1 MRTGVHTGRA
11 ALRERLRR
19 GRRVVG
25 TFLKLPGTDAV
36 ELAAQAGLDF
46 VVVDL
51 EHSGLDERT
60 AAGQLRHAA
69 LLGLPALVRLAAVD
83 PAQVNRLLEAGAAG
97 VQLSTV
103 RARAQLAALYTAVR
117 YAPTGRRSISLAHP
131 AAGYGSAGLD
141 AYLAA
146 EAADPPLLVAQIE
159 TADTDDPLP
168 DLLTGVAGTLGAV
181 SRPGVA
187 GTASVDVAFAG
198 TTDLA
203 VSLGLA
209 TTDDQAPLLRR
220 VGEIADAARA
230 AGVTLGGWAPG
241 RADGI
246 LRRYGLTGANY
257 LVAGSD
263 LQLLGAGLRH
273 LATDN

>member
-1 MRTGVHTGRA
+1 MSLGVHAGRA
-11 ALRERLRR
+11 ALRQRLRR

-69 LLGLPALVRLAAVD
+69 LLGLPALVRLAATD

-103 RARAQLAALYTAVR
+103 RSRTQLAALSAAVR
-117 YAPTGRRSISLAHP
+117 YAPAGRRSISLAHP
-131 AAGYGSAGLD
+131 AAGYGATGLD

-159 TADTDDPLP
+159 TADTDDPLS
-168 DLLTGVAGTLGAV
+168 DLLSGAHATSSVDVAGGGAV
-181 SRPGVA
+181 SP
-187 GTASVDVAFAG
+187 SVDVAFAG

-209 TTDDQAPLLRR
+209 TTDDPAPLLRR
-220 VGEIADAARA
+220 VGEITDAARA

-241 RADGI
+241 RAEET
-246 LRRYGLTGANY
+246 LRRYGLASAGY
-257 LVAGSD
+257 LVIGSD
-263 LQLLGAGLRH
+263 LQLLGAGLRQ
-273 LATDN
+273 LATDS

>member
-103 RARAQLAALYTAVR
+103 RTCGQVAALQAAVR
-117 YAPTGRRSISLAHP
+117 YAPVGRRSISLAHP
-131 AAGYGSAGLD
+131 AAGYGAAGLD

-168 DLLTGVAGTLGAV
+168 DLLTNARGA
-181 SRPGVA
+181 
-187 GTASVDVAFAG
+187 ASVDVAFAG

-220 VGEIADAARA
+220 VGEITDAARA

-241 RADGI
+241 RADDT
-246 LRRYGLTGANY
+246 LRRYGLTSANY

-263 LQLLGAGLRH
+263 LQLLGAGLRQ
-273 LATDN
+273 LATDS

>member
-1 MRTGVHTGRA
+1 MTRTGVHTGRA

-103 RARAQLAALYTAVR
+103 RARAQLAALQAAVR
-117 YAPTGRRSISLAHP
+117 YAPAGRRSISLAHP

-146 EAADPPLLVAQIE
+146 DVLPTLWAQRASSLAAV
-159 TADTDDPLP
+159 
-168 DLLTGVAGTLGAV
+168 LG
-181 SRPGVA
+181 RQRG
-187 GTASVDVAFAG
+187 
-198 TTDLA
+198 
-203 VSLGLA
+203 
-209 TTDDQAPLLRR
+209 
-220 VGEIADAARA
+220 
-230 AGVTLGGWAPG
+230 
-241 RADGI
+241 
-246 LRRYGLTGANY
+246 
-257 LVAGSD
+257 
-263 LQLLGAGLRH
+263 
-273 LATDN
+273 

>member
-1 MRTGVHTGRA
+1 MGTRTGVHTGRA
-11 ALRERLRR
+11 ALRERLRH

-25 TFLKLPGTDAV
+25 TFLKLPGTDAI
-36 ELAAQAGLDF
+36 ELAAQSGLDF

-83 PAQVNRLLEAGAAG
+83 PAQINRLLEAGATG

-103 RARAQLAALYTAVR
+103 RAGAQVAALRAAVR
-117 YAPTGRRSISLAHP
+117 YAPVGRRSISLAHP
-131 AAGYGSAGLD
+131 SAGYGAGGLD

-159 TADTDDPLP
+159 TADTDDPLSE
-168 DLLTGVAGTLGAV
+168 LLTDAHGE
-181 SRPGVA
+181 P
-187 GTASVDVAFAG
+187 SVDVAFAG

-230 AGVTLGGWAPG
+230 AGVTLGGWAP
-241 RADGI
+241 AATDQT
-246 LRRYGLTGANY
+246 LHRYGLTGAGY

-263 LQLLGAGLRH
+263 LQLLGAGLRQ